1 MRNLNFLELM
11 EIFLKSKKEKDY
23 EEILNVN
30 KEFARRVKKREL
42 MGIKPIKTSMLGLEQ
57 TQKWLDNYMEDSE
70 GIISDDALDA
80 AAILKEKERIE
91 QKTKNKLQKLRKRN
105 LRESNDIKN
114 KKGLW

>member
-1 MRNLNFLELM
+1 M

-30 KEFARRVKKREL
+30 KEFSRRVEKRKL
-42 MGIKPIKTSMLGLEQ
+42 MGKKPMRTSKMGLEQ
-57 TQKWLDNYMEDSE
+57 TQRWLNDYMKDPE
-70 GIISDDALDA
+70 GIISDDELDA
-80 AAILKEKERIE
+80 ASKLKEKERIE
-91 QKTKNKLQKLRKRN
+91 KKARNKLQKLRKRN